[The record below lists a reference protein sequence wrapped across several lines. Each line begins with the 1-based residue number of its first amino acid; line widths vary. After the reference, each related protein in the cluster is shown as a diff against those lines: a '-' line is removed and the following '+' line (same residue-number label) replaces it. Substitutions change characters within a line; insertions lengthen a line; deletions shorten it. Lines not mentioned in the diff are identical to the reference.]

1 VSVTGP
7 DCCDVA
13 IAGGGPVGAACALAL
28 AARGFSVRWLAP
40 REAATGADQRP
51 LALSQASVQLLQ
63 RLGAQ
68 AGVAQAT
75 PIAAVHVSQR
85 GGFGRLVM
93 TARDAGVPAL
103 GCVGAYRDVHHAL
116 LAAAERGA
124 VPRVLSAVAAAT
136 LAPAA
141 DAVAVQCADG
151 GTVGAKLLVCAD
163 GGAGLLA
170 QRQTVERD
178 YRASA
183 LTATIQANEPHGGRA
198 FERFTADGPI
208 ALLPRGEGYAL
219 VWTLPAAS
227 AAALAEAP
235 AADFLAALQ
244 SAFGQAAGAF
254 TAVSERALHALK
266 LRALRQVTAPRIV
279 AIGNAAQ
286 TLHPV
291 AGQGLNLGLR
301 DAWELAQV
309 LADHAHDP
317 GAADALAAYAAKRR
331 FDRWATIGLTDG
343 LARVFL
349 PDQDWARGLRG
360 MGLAALGS
368 LPPLRRAFARR
379 MIFGARA

>member
-1 VSVTGP
+1 VNPAP
-7 DCCDVA
+7 DRCDVA

-28 AARGFSVRWLAP
+28 TARGFDVRWLAP
-40 REAATGADQRP
+40 GDTATGTDLRP

-75 PIAAVHVSQR
+75 PISAVHVSQR

-103 GCVGAYRDVHHAL
+103 GCVGVYRDVHHAL
-116 LAAAERGA
+116 LAATERCA
-124 VPRVLSAVAAAT
+124 VPRGLSAVTAAA

-141 DAVAVQCADG
+141 DVVDVRCADG
-151 GTVGAKLLVCAD
+151 STVNAKFLVCAD
-163 GGAGLLA
+163 GGSGLLA
-170 QRQTVERD
+170 QLPAFERD

-183 LTATIQANEPHGGRA
+183 LTAIVRASESHGGRA
-198 FERFTADGPI
+198 FERFTPDGPI

-219 VWTLPAAS
+219 VWTLPPAS
-227 AAALAEAP
+227 ASALAVAP
-235 AADFLAALQ
+235 AAEFLAALQ
-244 SAFGQAAGAF
+244 AAFGGGAGTF
-254 TAVSERALHALK
+254 TVVSERALHALK
-266 LRALRQVTAPRIV
+266 LRALRQLTAPRIA

-317 GAADALAAYAAKRR
+317 GAAAALAAYAAKRR

-349 PDQDWARGLRG
+349 PDQDWAHGLRG
-360 MGLAALGS
+360 MGLAALGG

>member
-1 VSVTGP
+1 MNSAP
-7 DCCDVA
+7 DRCDVA

-28 AARGFSVRWLAP
+28 TARGLDVRWLAP
-40 REAATGADQRP
+40 RETAAGADLRP

-75 PIAAVHVSQR
+75 PISAVHVSQR

-93 TARDAGVPAL
+93 MARDAGVPAL
-103 GCVGAYRDVHHAL
+103 GCVGVYRDVHHAL
-116 LAAAERGA
+116 LAAAERCA
-124 VPRVLSAVAAAT
+124 VPRGLSAVTAAA
-136 LAPAA
+136 LAPSA
-141 DAVAVQCADG
+141 DTVAVQCADG
-151 GTVGAKLLVCAD
+151 SAVSAKLLVCAD

-170 QRQTVERD
+170 QLPAFERD

-183 LTATIQANEPHGGRA
+183 LTAIVRASEPHGGRA

-208 ALLPRGEGYAL
+208 ALLPCSEGYAL
-219 VWTLPAAS
+219 VWTLAPAS

-235 AADFLAALQ
+235 ATGFLTALQ
-244 SAFGQAAGAF
+244 DAFGQAAGSF

-266 LRALRQVTAPRIV
+266 LRALRQLTAPRTV

-317 GAADALAAYAAKRR
+317 GASAALAAYAAKRR